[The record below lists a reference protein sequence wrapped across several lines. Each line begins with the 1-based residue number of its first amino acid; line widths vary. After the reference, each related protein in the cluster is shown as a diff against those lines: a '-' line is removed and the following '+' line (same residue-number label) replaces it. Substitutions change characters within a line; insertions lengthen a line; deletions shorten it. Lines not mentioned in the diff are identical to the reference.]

1 MTNLVILS
9 GRLGADPEIRTTQAG
24 KKIATVS
31 VATSKP
37 RRDSEGQM
45 MKDEAGNVLENT
57 EWHRVTMFNGLAGLA
72 QNTLRKGMK
81 VHLTG
86 DIHYSTYEKDGETRY
101 ATEIRVDQLDILTW
115 PKEG

>member
-9 GRLGADPEIRTTQAG
+9 GRLGSDPEIRTTQAG
-24 KKIATVS
+24 KKVATVS
-31 VATSKP
+31 LATSKP
-37 RRDSEGQM
+37 RRDSEGQI
-45 MKDEAGNVLENT
+45 MKDDDGRVMENT

-72 QNTLRKGMK
+72 EKTLRKGMK

-86 DIHYSTYEKDGETRY
+86 DLHYSSYEKDGEKRY

-115 PKEG
+115 PKED